1 MASALECAREED
13 FVEYFLFPLIENNSS
28 ESELNSLHHVI
39 DQISKIVNP
48 LVEPYIWHKDEFKL
62 NLRPSKFRSALPSLE
77 GNTELPA
84 HLYGITHYGDNIEDE
99 WFIVFLLMR
108 LTENMPGLVARVAD
122 VDGEFLLIESA
133 DYLPRWAV
141 PEKCEGRVFIF
152 QGEIHLVPPEN
163 DKTPASVDF
172 HEQIRNH
179 PEWTRASQSV
189 QDCIRKRIHGYPEK
203 MASLFHKAHAFLPV
217 SVAAL
222 LEASPSLIS
231 SAVLAFCHRDPIDVK
246 VCRIMKKFPPQ
257 PSVLR
262 SVKFTKCLYAMI
274 SQQNYMPDK
283 RAGWRLSPPTDPA
296 FTSHML
302 GVKIACG
309 FEILASQVKVT
320 SASKEDL
327 ETDKGWHTYKQ
338 SLIKNGYFK
347 ELLEGSKEYSLLEHT
362 AQDHYLEMENRSQPV
377 TGKRILDLL
386 GTLHIDEEKMRKEEK
401 NLPPPDDDSW
411 MNISPEELDSILAA
425 RFGFKDKVVN
435 VTDDPQQITSKLMA
449 FFNRQSDLDGVEEEE
464 EPKKNEV
471 ECSSGVEAPKRPPRK
486 NKASSQSAMNSA
498 KSLKS
503 DLETDMFQSQ
513 IQFDQEAFAC
523 ELKNVLDLVVPEDDW
538 DLESDSSG
546 MSSYEDEM
554 DLIEKSAIKPSMS
567 VSELKQYM
575 DQMDKELASTT
586 IGQSFDKVAE
596 KEHMEDDSFSDIE
609 NFKPVNVDMNALKNL
624 MKSYEEQIGEPGPTS
639 TLLGSMGVKL
649 ENSRTSKQ

>member
-1 MASALECAREED
+1 
-13 FVEYFLFPLIENNSS
+13 
-28 ESELNSLHHVI
+28 
-39 DQISKIVNP
+39 
-48 LVEPYIWHKDEFKL
+48 
-62 NLRPSKFRSALPSLE
+62 
-77 GNTELPA
+77 
-84 HLYGITHYGDNIEDE
+84 
-99 WFIVFLLMR
+99 
-108 LTENMPGLVARVAD
+108 
-122 VDGEFLLIESA
+122 
-133 DYLPRWAV
+133 
-141 PEKCEGRVFIF
+141 
-152 QGEIHLVPPEN
+152 
-163 DKTPASVDF
+163 
-172 HEQIRNH
+172 
-179 PEWTRASQSV
+179 
-189 QDCIRKRIHGYPEK
+189 
-203 MASLFHKAHAFLPV
+203 
-217 SVAAL
+217 
-222 LEASPSLIS
+222 
-231 SAVLAFCHRDPIDVK
+231 
-246 VCRIMKKFPPQ
+246 
-257 PSVLR
+257 
-262 SVKFTKCLYAMI
+262 
-274 SQQNYMPDK
+274 
-283 RAGWRLSPPTDPA
+283 
-296 FTSHML
+296 
-302 GVKIACG
+302 
-309 FEILASQVKVT
+309 
-320 SASKEDL
+320 
-327 ETDKGWHTYKQ
+327 
-338 SLIKNGYFK
+338 
-347 ELLEGSKEYSLLEHT
+347 
-362 AQDHYLEMENRSQPV
+362 
-377 TGKRILDLL
+377 
-386 GTLHIDEEKMRKEEK
+386 MRKEEK

-486 NKASSQSAMNSA
+486 NKASSQSAINSA

-609 NFKPVNVDMNALKNL
+609 NFKPVDVDMNALKNL